1 MSILTDAKY
10 DELQDYVLLCFRDF
24 YSTEICAEE
33 TARLIINRISRETLK
48 MMWGLDKYEE
58 FSFEVDAIYPRR
70 FG

>member
-10 DELQDYVLLCFRDF
+10 DELQDYVLLCFRDY

-48 MMWGLDKYEE
+48 MVGELDKYRE
-58 FSFEVDAIYPRR
+58 FGFEDDAIYPRR
-70 FG
+70 SG